1 MLNYQTIKSQ
11 LYFIANEGSAGVICM
26 RCFSIKGYPLG
37 MEPILKKG
45 ENVP

>member
-11 LYFIANEGSAGVICM
+11 LHFIANEGSAGVICL
-26 RCFSIKGYPLG
+26 RCFSIKRFPLG
-37 MEPILKKG
+37 MELNLKKG